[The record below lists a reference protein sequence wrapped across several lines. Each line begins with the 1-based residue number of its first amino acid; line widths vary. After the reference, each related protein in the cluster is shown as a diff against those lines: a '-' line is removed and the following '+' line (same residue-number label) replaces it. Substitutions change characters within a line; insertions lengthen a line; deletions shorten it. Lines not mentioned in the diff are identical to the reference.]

1 MRAAI
6 NKAHCGKAT
15 IAREKTCTL
24 ATQSIEMYCCDC
36 EWLLARINR
45 ECQTA
50 HEKPKSEKSKSGIEL
65 DKDIA
70 RKTRKPEKAKSR
82 QVKKNHELKSLGKK
96 ATSRKNRENSQI
108 TARSEQSKSAARRE
122 KSQSQQPP
130 QVEKYSGRLQVEK
143 STSRNVE
150 NYRKSQKSTTTLSKS
165 GQT

>member
-96 ATSRKNRENSQI
+96 ATSRKKPRKLTNY
-108 TARSEQSKSAARRE
+108 SKKRT
-122 KSQSQQPP
+122 
-130 QVEKYSGRLQVEK
+130 V
-143 STSRNVE
+143 
-150 NYRKSQKSTTTLSKS
+150 
-165 GQT
+165 

>member
-15 IAREKTCTL
+15 IAKEKICTL
-24 ATQSIEMYCCDC
+24 ATQSIEMYCCDF
-36 EWLLARINR
+36 EWLLARING

-82 QVKKNHELKSLGKK
+82 QVKKNRELKSLSKK
-96 ATSRKNRENSQI
+96 AKSRKKPRKLTNY
-108 TARSEQSKSAARRE
+108 SKKRT
-122 KSQSQQPP
+122 
-130 QVEKYSGRLQVEK
+130 V
-143 STSRNVE
+143 
-150 NYRKSQKSTTTLSKS
+150 
-165 GQT
+165 